1 MRTYKAKYFL
11 SMFFCLFISATLS
24 SAQEKIKINFDNKA
38 SIKDWE
44 FIDEAP
50 KNLGDAGPSTW
61 EIKKGPLDG
70 NSLFQGSNIW
80 GSKADTCL
88 MGTFA
93 IYKAEKFKDFTIE
106 MDVFAADNDGMGI
119 TWAYESTKKHYRVIM
134 INDGWP
140 EVPVDKI
147 KGPFMK
153 IQKRVSDD
161 KPWYELI
168 EAEKGIT
175 YKEQAPLH
183 WKFEVKG
190 GEFKLTREDNKTIT
204 GADKE
209 YEEGYI
215 GIQLYAQQGHFD
227 NIVIEN
233 TWAVDPRKKVSTTW
247 AQIKKD
253 HN

>member
-1 MRTYKAKYFL
+1 MRAYKAKYFL
-11 SMFFCLFISATLS
+11 LLFFCLFISVTLS
-24 SAQEKIKINFDNKA
+24 SAQEKIRINFENKA

-44 FIDEAP
+44 FIDEVP

-119 TWAYESTKKHYRVIM
+119 TWAYESTKRHYRVIM

-161 KPWYELI
+161 EPWYELI
-168 EAEKGIT
+168 KAEKGVT

-190 GEFKLTREDNKTIT
+190 GEFKLTREDKKIIE

-247 AQIKKD
+247 AQIKND
-253 HN
+253 RD

>member
-1 MRTYKAKYFL
+1 MFSIPYFL
-11 SMFFCLFISATLS
+11 ISGAS
-24 SAQEKIKINFDNKA
+24 QAQKLIFDFENDA
-38 SIKDWE
+38 GLKDWE

-61 EIKKGPLDG
+61 EIKKRPLDG
-70 NSLFQGSNIW
+70 NSLFQGSNTW

-93 IYKAEKFKDFTIE
+93 IYKAEKFKEFTIE

-140 EVPVDKI
+140 EVPVDGI
-147 KGPFMK
+147 KGPCMK

-175 YKEQAPLH
+175 YKEQTPLH
-183 WKFEVKG
+183 WQFEVKG
-190 GEFKLTREDNKTIT
+190 GEFKLTREDNKTIK
-204 GADKE
+204 GSDKE

-253 HN
+253 RN

>member
-1 MRTYKAKYFL
+1 
-11 SMFFCLFISATLS
+11 MFFCLFISAVLS
-24 SAQEKIKINFDNKA
+24 SAQEKIRINFDNKA
-38 SIKDWE
+38 STKDWE

-93 IYKAEKFKDFTIE
+93 IYKAEKFKEFTIE

-168 EAEKGIT
+168 TAEKGIT

-190 GEFKLTREDNKTIT
+190 GEFKLTREDNKIIK

>member
-1 MRTYKAKYFL
+1 M
-11 SMFFCLFISATLS
+11 
-24 SAQEKIKINFDNKA
+24 
-38 SIKDWE
+38 
-44 FIDEAP
+44 
-50 KNLGDAGPSTW
+50 
-61 EIKKGPLDG
+61 
-70 NSLFQGSNIW
+70 FQGANIW

-93 IYKAEKFKDFTIE
+93 IYKAEKFKEFTIE

-190 GEFKLTREDNKTIT
+190 GEFKLTREDNKIIK